1 MWRCEA
7 DPVSQHPLSRGT
19 HGLRCRSDLS
29 SFDAFDSA
37 SYCRQRFWLFVAYV
51 VSFGSIIGA
60 VTLLLGH
67 MHDGSI
73 PAEPYEKWIGWVR
86 IFHYILQYEYEDSK
100 DNLARTGIGEAHVA
114 VPHSW
119 SHVAHVAMPRCLHWS
134 CECGCRCQVFLY
146 HAVVSAVCP
155 KVQIEKLNCKLL

>member
-7 DPVSQHPLSRGT
+7 DPVSQHPFSRGT

-86 IFHYILQYEYEDSK
+86 IFQYFLQYEYEDSK
-100 DNLARTGIGEAHVA
+100 DNLARQGRSKRMWQSLGQHT
-114 VPHSW
+114 W
-119 SHVAHVAMPRCLHWS
+119 SHHRTCCKAMLPAL
-134 CECGCRCQVFLY
+134 EL
-146 HAVVSAVCP
+146 
-155 KVQIEKLNCKLL
+155 

>member
-1 MWRCEA
+1 MTPLLPCCCLQLATHSTRSVGTWRCEA
-7 DPVSQHPLSRGT
+7 DPVPQHPRSRGT

-86 IFHYILQYEYEDSK
+86 IFHYVLQYEFEDSR
-100 DNLARTGIGEAHVA
+100 DNLARTGIGQAHVA
-114 VPHSW
+114 VPHTTQLS
-119 SHVAHVAMPRCLHWS
+119 ARRT
-134 CECGCRCQVFLY
+134 CRNATLP
-146 HAVVSAVCP
+146 AL
-155 KVQIEKLNCKLL
+155 EL